1 LAERGAVRTVVFL
14 AAPKTQILDVTGP
27 FQVFVRA
34 SELFVQRYPKE
45 TVPYKVVLASVDKAH
60 TVQTTCGLV
69 LSGGV
74 DYRTIR
80 GRIDTLLIAGGKGF
94 EVATRDEDLL
104 SWLRNAAKSSRRFGS
119 ICTGAFLLASAGLLD
134 NRRVT
139 THWKWAPELADRCKR
154 TTVDPDPIY
163 IRDGKLYTSA
173 GVTAGMDLALAMV
186 EEDLGSPLALE
197 VARELVMYLRRAGG
211 QSQFSTAL
219 ALQASDRRQIEE
231 LLGWAVDHLNDD
243 LSVASLA
250 SRAGMSQRNFAR
262 VFADETGTPPGEF
275 VHRIRVEAARRRLE
289 ESDDKLQKIAAD
301 CGFGSVN
308 SLRRSFFRVLRVVPS
323 EYRSRFTATSSIV
336 SATVRGSGATVTEI
350 RSRSAVRK
358 FARADS
364 VNASSRIARPR

>member
-1 LAERGAVRTVVFL
+1 MGNSISRPTESSAVKTVVFL
-14 AAPKTQILDVTGP
+14 AAPKTQILDVAGP

-34 SELFVQRYPKE
+34 SELFLTRYPKE
-45 TVPYKVVLASVDKAH
+45 TAPYKVVLASVDNAH
-60 TVQTTCGLV
+60 SVQTTCGLV

-74 DYRTIR
+74 DYRKIR

-94 EVATRDEDLL
+94 EIATREERLL
-104 SWLRNAAKSSRRFGS
+104 AWLRSTAKSSRRFGS

-134 NRRVT
+134 DKRVT
-139 THWKWAPELADRCKR
+139 THWKWAPELAARCEKAI
-154 TTVDPDPIY
+154 VDPDPIY
-163 IRDGKLYTSA
+163 IQDGKLYTSA

-231 LLGWAVDHLNDD
+231 LLGWAMDHLTED
-243 LSVASLA
+243 LSVAGLA
-250 SRAGMSQRNFAR
+250 AHAGMSARNFAR

-275 VHRIRVEAARRRLE
+275 VQCIRVEAARRRLE
-289 ESDDKLQKIAAD
+289 ESTDKLQKIAAD

-308 SLRRSFFRVLRVVPS
+308 SLRRSFFRALRVVPS
-323 EYRSRFTATSSIV
+323 EYRARFTAAGSIA
-336 SATVRGSGATVTEI
+336 SAPTRKSGSKVTPI
-350 RSRSAVRK
+350 RVARPARRL
-358 FARADS
+358 ARAL
-364 VNASSRIARPR
+364 P

>member
-1 LAERGAVRTVVFL
+1 MGNSKSRPTDGSAAKTVVFL
-14 AAPKTQILDVTGP
+14 AAPKTQILDVAGP

-34 SELFVQRYPKE
+34 SELFVKRYPE
-45 TVPYKVVLASVDKAH
+45 RIAPYRVVLASVDNAH
-60 TVQTTCGLV
+60 SVQTTCGLV

-80 GRIDTLLIAGGKGF
+80 ERIDTVLIAGGKGF
-94 EVATRDEDLL
+94 EIAPRNEHLIT
-104 SWLRNAAKSSRRFGS
+104 WLRNTVKTSRRYGS

-134 NRRVT
+134 NKRVT
-139 THWKWAPELADRCKR
+139 THWKWASELAARCKKAK
-154 TTVDPDPIY
+154 VDPDPIY

-231 LLGWAVDHLNDD
+231 LLGWVLEHLTED
-243 LSVASLA
+243 LSVNNLA
-250 SRAGMSQRNFAR
+250 AHAGMSARNFAR

-289 ESDDKLQKIAAD
+289 ESPDKLQKIAAD

-308 SLRRSFFRVLRVVPS
+308 SLRRSFYRVLRVVPS
-323 EYRSRFTATSSIV
+323 EYRSRFTATGSIV
-336 SATVRGSGATVTEI
+336 SIATRASGTTVTPI
-350 RSRSAVRK
+350 SSGGPPRRL
-358 FARADS
+358 ARAL
-364 VNASSRIARPR
+364 P